1 MRYGK
6 IVKGV
11 GGFYYVH
18 VTESGVYEC
27 KARGVFR
34 NENVKP
40 LVGDD
45 VAIDVISEE
54 EKTGNVTEIL
64 PRKNA
69 LIRPLVA
76 NVDQAL
82 VFVALS
88 APKPNLGLLDRF
100 LVLMEQQDVPS
111 VICMNKTDLSTED
124 EIERF
129 RAIYAPCGYPIYF
142 FSAKTGD
149 GVEVLFAQISKKTS
163 VVAGP
168 SGVGKSTL
176 INAVAPH
183 ANMETG
189 ELSRKIER
197 GKNTTRHAELITVD
211 DETFLVDTPGFS
223 SLSAE
228 AFATEETQTPE
239 GIRPVDADTLADFFQ
254 EFVRVQEETPCRFR
268 GCSHISE
275 PGCAV
280 RAALEDGRISRSRYA
295 SYVQIYNELK
305 EAKRYKTKK

>member
-18 VTESGVYEC
+18 VKESGVYEC
-27 KARGVFR
+27 RARGVFR

-82 VFVALS
+82 VFFALS

-100 LVLMEQQDVPS
+100 LVLMEQQDVPP
-111 VICMNKTDLSTED
+111 VICMNKTDLVPEE

-129 RAIYAPCGYPIYF
+129 REIYKPCGYPVFF
-142 FSAKTGD
+142 FSVKTGD
-149 GVEVLFAQISKKTS
+149 GVEELFAQISGKTS
-163 VVAGP
+163 VLAGP
-168 SGVGKSTL
+168 SGAGKSTL
-176 INAVAPH
+176 INAAAPC

-189 ELSRKIER
+189 ELSRKIAR
-197 GKNTTRHAELITVD
+197 GKNTTRHAELITVE

-223 SLSAE
+223 SLSAV
-228 AFATEETQTPE
+228 AFELEGTQAPE
-239 GIRPVDADTLADFFQ
+239 GIRQVDEDTLTEFFP
-254 EFVRVQEETPCRFR
+254 EFVRVQEKTPCRFR

-305 EAKRYKTKK
+305 EAKRY

>member
-1 MRYGK
+1 MSYGK

-18 VTESGVYEC
+18 VTGSGVYEC

-34 NENVKP
+34 NENIKP

-45 VAIDVISEE
+45 VAIDVIDEQ

-82 VFVALS
+82 VFFALS

-100 LVLMEQQDVPS
+100 LVLMEQQDVPA
-111 VICMNKTDLSTED
+111 VICMNKTDLATEE

-129 RAIYAPCGYPIYF
+129 RAIYAPCGYPIFF
-142 FSAKTGD
+142 FSAKTSD
-149 GVEVLFAQISKKTS
+149 GVEALLARLSGKTS

-176 INAVAPH
+176 INRAAPRAH
-183 ANMETG
+183 METG

-211 DETFLVDTPGFS
+211 DATFLVDTPGFS
-223 SLSAE
+223 SLSAV
-228 AFATEETQTPE
+228 AFGEGDTEGTQAPE
-239 GIRPVDADTLADFFQ
+239 GIRQVDADTLGDFFP
-254 EFVRVQEETPCRFR
+254 EFVRAQEETPCRFR

-280 RAALEDGRISRSRYA
+280 RAALEDGRISQSRYA
-295 SYVQIYNELK
+295 SYTQIRRELK
-305 EAKRYKTKK
+305 EAKRY